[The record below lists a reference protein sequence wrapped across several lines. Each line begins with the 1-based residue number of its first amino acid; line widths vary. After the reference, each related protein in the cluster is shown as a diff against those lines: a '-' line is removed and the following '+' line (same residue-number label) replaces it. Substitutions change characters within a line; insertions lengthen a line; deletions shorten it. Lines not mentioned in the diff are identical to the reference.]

1 MTNQYVVLRTVVP
14 DPPEHTF
21 RSPESAPTE
30 PIQFS
35 IEREQLSPADADK
48 LAGDEQVALAPDIP
62 VRLIAPLEEE
72 EFDLTMRGN
81 DALAGDGRTAW
92 GIEAVGAA
100 SCPWT
105 GLGTTVAVLDTGI
118 DSSHP
123 AFDDVVIVPKDFTG
137 EGDGDRNGH
146 GTHCTGTIAGRAC
159 DGVRIGVAPGVARVL
174 VGKILDHRGAGS
186 TTAIAEGIGW
196 AVMNGADV
204 ISMSVGFDFYA
215 LFQDLMQ
222 HMHREAALSTALT
235 TYRDNL
241 RLFDRIAALA
251 RSQTAY
257 AGGAVLVAAAGNE
270 SRRDRGKPYE
280 VETSLPAA
288 AEWMMSVGAL
298 ERHGAT
304 LRAAPYSNS
313 KPDLVAPGSGVLSAQ
328 TGGGLVAKTGTSMA
342 TPHVA
347 GVAALWFEQ
356 LRASQDGWSGRQLA
370 EFVEDRVRGTALPL
384 LSDQGPRLVG
394 RGLVKCPS

>member
-1 MTNQYVVLRTVVP
+1 MASQYVVLRTVVP

-21 RSPESAPTE
+21 RSLERAPTE

-35 IEREQLSPADADK
+35 IERKQLSPADVDE
-48 LAGDEQVALAPDIP
+48 LAGDEKVVLAPDIP
-62 VRLIAPLEEE
+62 VRLIAPLEAE
-72 EFDLTMRGN
+72 EFDLTTN
-81 DALAGDGRTAW
+81 ESDALASDGRTAW

-123 AFDDVVIVPKDFTG
+123 AFGEVEIVAKDFTG
-137 EGDGDRNGH
+137 EGDGDFNGH
-146 GTHCTGTIAGRAC
+146 GTHCTGTIAGRPC
-159 DGVRIGVAPGVARVL
+159 DGVRIGVAPGVERVL

-186 TTAIAEGIGW
+186 TTAIAEGIDW
-196 AVMNGADV
+196 AVRNGADV

-215 LFQDLMQ
+215 LFQNLTQ
-222 HMHREAALSTALT
+222 RMHREAALSTALT

-241 RLFDRIAALA
+241 RLFDRIGALA

-270 SRRDRGKPYE
+270 SRRDRGEPYE

-288 AEWMMSVGAL
+288 AEWIVSVGAL
-298 ERHGAT
+298 ERDGVT
-304 LRAAPYSNS
+304 LRSAPYSNS
-313 KPDLVAPGSGVLSAQ
+313 KPDLAAPGSGVLSAQ

-356 LRASQDGWSGRQLA
+356 LRASQDGWTDGQLA
-370 EFVEDRVRGTALPL
+370 EFAEDRVRGTARPL